1 VLYGVFSDVHSNMEA
16 LNAVLEFFE
25 DFEVGGYICCGDLV
39 GYGPQ
44 PNEVLERIRA
54 LPNAHVICGN
64 HDLAVIG
71 RLEVEW
77 FNAYARAAA
86 LWTREKLTD
95 ASRAYLESLTAKL
108 EGPDFTMAHGS
119 PRRPPEEYLLSAAQ
133 FRDNIEYVSKWPLF
147 IGHSH
152 MPLAFRQDPNAKG
165 GVDAMFL
172 EPNQTVETARESP
185 GGLLA
190 PTAYNPGSVGQ
201 PRDHDNRAACA
212 LFDSTAQTFRVVR
225 LNYDLAATQEKI
237 RAAGLPEFLAMR
249 LAFGQ

>member
-1 VLYGVFSDVHSNMEA
+1 MIYGVFSDVHSNMEA
-16 LNAVLEFFE
+16 LDAVLNFFD

-39 GYGPQ
+39 GYGPE
-44 PNEVLERIRA
+44 PNAVLDRIRA
-54 LPNAHVICGN
+54 LKNAHVICGN

-86 LWTREKLTD
+86 LWTRERLTD
-95 ASRAYLESLTAKL
+95 DSRRYLESLTARL
-108 EGPDFTMAHGS
+108 DAPEFTLAHGT

-133 FRDNIEYVSKWPLF
+133 FRDNVEYVKKWPLF
-147 IGHSH
+147 VGHSH
-152 MPLAFRQDPNAKG
+152 MPLCFRADPNAKG
-165 GVDAMFL
+165 GVESVFL
-172 EPNQTVETARESP
+172 EHNQVVESARVSA
-185 GGLLA
+185 GGPLA

-212 LFDSTAQTFRVVR
+212 LFDSEAQTFRIVR
-225 LNYDLAATQEKI
+225 LTYDVAATQSKI
-237 RAAGLPEFLAMR
+237 RAAGLPEFLALR